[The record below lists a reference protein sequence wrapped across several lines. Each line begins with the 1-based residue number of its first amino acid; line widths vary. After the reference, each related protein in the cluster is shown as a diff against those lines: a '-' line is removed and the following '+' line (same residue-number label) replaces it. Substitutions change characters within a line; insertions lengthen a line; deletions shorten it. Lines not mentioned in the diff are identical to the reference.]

1 MADLAVSGDM
11 SFFERADDLVS
22 AGGLFDGT
30 TDLSMLVLV
39 HAFEQLSNLRLDDFG
54 NTTSLTMRRDAE
66 STFRDHY
73 DLSAE
78 QYGALEQICDH
89 EGGLGNVYEAYI
101 QSLPPTTPGV
111 RPGFVRRTVGY
122 GDSRCPNEGCA
133 DRVMRVRSLDA
144 TFYGIDECYPV
155 KHYAKVCQG
164 GCGSTYYLNKKKRRG
179 HDGSTWHTFYA
190 WEDGIPDE
198 ITNKSGKSVM
208 SAAFLT
214 QVALTMSRMRYVYT
228 GYRLP
233 VCVDLFV
240 TYTVLLNSSTAGTPT
255 PVETASK
262 LYSALGQLH
271 SIYA

>member
-1 MADLAVSGDM
+1 M
-11 SFFERADDLVS
+11 
-22 AGGLFDGT
+22 
-30 TDLSMLVLV
+30 
-39 HAFEQLSNLRLDDFG
+39 
-54 NTTSLTMRRDAE
+54 
-66 STFRDHY
+66 
-73 DLSAE
+73 
-78 QYGALEQICDH
+78 
-89 EGGLGNVYEAYI
+89 YEAYI

-133 DRVMRVRSLDA
+133 DRVMRVRSLYA

-179 HDGSTWHTFYA
+179 HDGSAWHTFYA
-190 WEDGIPDE
+190 WEHGIPDE

-228 GYRLP
+228 GNRLP
-233 VCVDLFV
+233 VCVDLFA
-240 TYTVLLNSSTAGTPT
+240 TYTVLSHGRPPTHLNPSRLLASSTVHWANCTQFAHDTYLDKLMNTSCPELL
-255 PVETASK
+255 PDMYVCSPCCASTFK
-262 LYSALGQLH
+262 
-271 SIYA
+271 